1 MDALIDSL
9 VLENKTH
16 PDLRETLREEVQTW
30 VEKSTQI
37 DVSASLPE
45 LGRVPG

>member
-9 VLENKTH
+9 VLENKTR
-16 PDLRETLREEVQTW
+16 PDLRETLQKEVQVW

-37 DVSASLPE
+37 DVSVPLPE